1 MDSDTVRLFT
11 ITSALVFLTIQ
22 AWLTGND
29 MKDVAL
35 LVVQSTAAGFG
46 AAVVAGC

>member
-1 MDSDTVRLFT
+1 MDSTTVLLFT

-29 MKDVAL
+29 KKDVAL
-35 LVVQSTAAGFG
+35 LGAISTAAGLG
-46 AAVVAGC
+46 TAVVVGA